1 MCTLRKC
8 RGAFAVGSPEGA
20 RSPSARGAC
29 TTIPTIVNPS
39 DIVAKTAAGVDE
51 LRTRARKLPQR
62 LRAVLI
68 LVDGVRTAADV
79 RHAASGLGLPEGF
92 LESLERDGLI
102 EARAGSPA
110 PARPASTG
118 TSQSGEH
125 SRPAPLGSVDIET
138 GPPATAP
145 RPPSHPPGSPGA
157 RGEEETNRFT
167 AAKQFMYDV
176 AVDALGL
183 RGFFFTMK
191 IEQCFSRADLQG
203 LLGEFERTIAKSRG
217 IEAARAAGTRAR
229 ELLR

>member
-1 MCTLRKC
+1 L
-8 RGAFAVGSPEGA
+8 P
-20 RSPSARGAC
+20 P
-29 TTIPTIVNPS
+29 IVNPS

-68 LVDGVRTAADV
+68 LVDGARSVADV
-79 RHAASGLGLPEGF
+79 RQAAAGLGLPEGF
-92 LESLERDGLI
+92 LESLERDGLV
-102 EARAGSPA
+102 ETRPGATA
-110 PARPASTG
+110 PSSRPASPG
-118 TSQSGEH
+118 SRSPEH

-138 GPPATAP
+138 GPPVTAP

-157 RGEEETNRFT
+157 RGAEETDRFT
-167 AAKQFMYDV
+167 TAKQFMYDV

-203 LLGEFERTIAKSRG
+203 LLNEFERTIAKSRG